1 MQRLVKLQIL
11 VKSMN
16 GDELAREVISI
27 LLVGYGISSNQLLA
41 CMNDR
46 ASVNCAA
53 MHTIKVVFPLL
64 VDIGC
69 YSHTIDLVG
78 EKFDVPV
85 LDESFI
91 YG

>member
-41 CMNDR
+41 CMHDR
-46 ASVNCAA
+46 VSVNCAA
-53 MHTIKVVFPLL
+53 MHTIKVVFPYLL
-64 VDIGC
+64 I
-69 YSHTIDLVG
+69 
-78 EKFDVPV
+78 
-85 LDESFI
+85 
-91 YG
+91 